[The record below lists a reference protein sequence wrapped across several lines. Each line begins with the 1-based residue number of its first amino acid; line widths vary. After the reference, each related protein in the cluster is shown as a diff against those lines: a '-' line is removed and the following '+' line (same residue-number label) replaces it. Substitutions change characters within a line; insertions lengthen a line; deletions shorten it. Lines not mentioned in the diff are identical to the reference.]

1 MAGSVLRTKQ
11 YLAAVRA
18 KDGVLVL
25 STMLYADE
33 VITTADLDISATDA
47 TKVSEREL
55 AMARQLVESL
65 SGEFDPAKYHD
76 THREQVLELIENKA
90 QGIEIP
96 ASAQPAATAPV
107 IDLMAALEASL
118 AATADADGDHK
129 EKDEE
134 GRLAQR
140 ASAGRGRN

>member
-1 MAGSVLRTKQ
+1 MLRTKQ

-18 KDGVLVL
+18 KDGVLVS
-25 STMLYADE
+25 STMLDADE

-55 AMARQLVESL
+55 PMARQLVESL
-65 SGEFDPAKYHD
+65 SGEFDPAKYRD

-96 ASAQPAATAPV
+96 ASSQPAATAPV

-118 AATADADGDHK
+118 AATADDGDHK
-129 EKDEE
+129 TKKTKK
-134 GRLAQR
+134 
-140 ASAGRGRN
+140 AG

>member
-1 MAGSVLRTKQ
+1 MYFERSYYLVPDKGAGKPYALLVEAMTDTAKVALGRFVLRTKQ

-33 VITTADLDISATDA
+33 VITIADLDISATDA

-65 SGEFDPAKYHD
+65 SGEFDPC
-76 THREQVLELIENKA
+76 QVPRHPPRA
-90 QGIEIP
+90 GP
-96 ASAQPAATAPV
+96 R
-107 IDLMAALEASL
+107 
-118 AATADADGDHK
+118 AD
-129 EKDEE
+129 
-134 GRLAQR
+134 R
-140 ASAGRGRN
+140 